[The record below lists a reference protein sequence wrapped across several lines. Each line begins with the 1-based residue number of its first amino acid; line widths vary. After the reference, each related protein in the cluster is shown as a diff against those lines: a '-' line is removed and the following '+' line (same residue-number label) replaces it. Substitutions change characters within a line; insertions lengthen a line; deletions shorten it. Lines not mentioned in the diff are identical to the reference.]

1 MLIECGP
8 MQTTRRQLLRATL
21 GAAALA
27 PSVTACAALGGPAHG
42 IRGRRGQSPDDF
54 MHMAI
59 ELAQWDVLRFGAVLV
74 DRTSGEVLGAG
85 QNRSIENP
93 TFHAEIVAI
102 DDYLSRLGCLDDLD
116 EAILGF
122 RNTALYTTAESCPM
136 CMGGIA
142 WARIPELYYGS
153 AIPFLIQN
161 GQWQIDVRAETIANA
176 ANFEKTKVVG
186 GILEAECNALYR
198 KT

>member
-27 PSVTACAALGGPAHG
+27 PAMGACAALGGPAHG
-42 IRGRRGQSPDDF
+42 IRGQRGTSPDDY
-54 MHMAI
+54 MRMAI
-59 ELAQWDVLRFGAVLV
+59 ELAKWDVLRFGAVLV

-93 TFHAEIVAI
+93 TLHAEIVAI
-102 DDYLSRLGCLDDLD
+102 DDYLSQLGCLEDLD
-116 EAILGF
+116 EAIFGL

-136 CMGGIA
+136 CMGAIA

-153 AIPFLIQN
+153 SIPFLIQN

-186 GILEAECNALYR
+186 AVLEAECNALYR
-198 KT
+198 KA